1 MLTRISGTS
10 IPLRSKLL
18 LLAMLPLLLMFGLII
33 GLVVIQSDNLSK
45 NQANLIRSET
55 LASKKQELL
64 QYVELARASIAPIYD
79 PANENDETAKLRVI
93 DILNNLTYGEDGY
106 FFAYT
111 YDGTSLVLPY
121 QRNGGSKYLGC

>member
-1 MLTRISGTS
+1 M
-10 IPLRSKLL
+10 
-18 LLAMLPLLLMFGLII
+18 
-33 GLVVIQSDNLSK
+33 IQSDNLSK

-121 QRNGGSKYLGC
+121 QPEWWVKISGMLKITAGSNCFRL